1 MAILFI
7 IIGLLGITIFKD
19 TIGSM
24 LWNAIGYVWV
34 KIDSVIDAVTG
45 K

>member
-7 IIGLLGITIFKD
+7 IIGLLGITIFKN

-24 LWNAIGYVWV
+24 LWNAVGYVWV
-34 KIDSVIDAVTG
+34 KIDSAIDAVTG